1 MRIPETHAPPGHHGP
16 TALVVVNGDDVFED
30 LFTAAAELQAVL
42 TDEGFAT
49 RTGTGMGRFEHA
61 VRDDLIV
68 LCTALGEFTTAQRRG
83 LREAVRAG
91 AGLLAF
97 HATNVPASAPVDPD
111 EADRLLTE
119 LIGSRYVSHGPEPH
133 ESRFGVFPDPAHE
146 LTAGLA
152 PFTVTHEHYAL
163 AVEDHAKVVAWRGPL
178 DATDTTGGTDRAH
191 PPHRTAG
198 AHPPHRTA
206 GAHPPHRT
214 AGAHTARDTGSA
226 HPPYGI
232 NGTHTAPDTDGTTHS
247 APPPLVP
254 LVHVSEFG
262 RGRVCYVQLGHDM
275 RVWAEPPVRDLIR
288 RAARWVNRLTVQGVA
303 S

>member
-68 LCTALGEFTTAQRRG
+68 LCTALGEFTTGQRRG

-97 HATNVPASAPVDPD
+97 HATNVPASASADPD

-119 LIGSRYVSHGPEPH
+119 LIGSRYVSHGPRPH

-178 DATDTTGGTDRAH
+178 DTTYAMDTTDATGGTDRAH

-198 AHPPHRTA
+198 AHPPHHSA
-206 GAHPPHRT
+206 V
-214 AGAHTARDTGSA
+214 AHTARDADSP
-226 HPPYGI
+226 H
-232 NGTHTAPDTDGTTHS
+232 HTAGPHTARDTHGTTHS